1 MKGAARMC
9 VCVCSGR
16 FSFFFFFSFSF
27 FSPSG
32 FAGLLPNLSFWL
44 YFFLR
49 CIFFHEWLRVV
60 TYPG

>member
-1 MKGAARMC
+1 VGGVA
-9 VCVCSGR
+9 VGR
-16 FSFFFFFSFSF
+16 FPFFLFFFF
-27 FSPSG
+27 PSG